1 MTETKPKRFHHYKPV
16 DTWMAIDRLTESLQH
31 REFVLWRR
39 NIANRPSGFIAFA
52 PEAK

>member
-1 MTETKPKRFHHYKPV
+1 MKKPKRFHRYKPI
-16 DTWMAIDRLTESLQH
+16 DTSIAIARLAESLQH

-39 NIANRPSGFIAFA
+39 NIDNRPSGFIAFA